1 MQFSAWPNVSGPY
14 DQLIDL
20 CQHVERTGW
29 DGIWIADHFMPNA
42 ADNSGPTG
50 EVFTTLAGIAASVPR
65 VRLGTL
71 VVGNT
76 YRHPPVV
83 AKMAAQIDVISEGRF
98 VLGLGAGW
106 QENEHEAYGIPYQ
119 TVGGRL
125 GRLEESVQIIRSL
138 LHEERTT
145 FEGRYYTVTDA
156 PLAPKPVGRLPIL
169 IGGGG
174 EQKTLRIAARFA
186 DEWNVWGSPN
196 TLARKGAV
204 LEQHCEEVG
213 RDPSEIRRSAQA
225 LLVITD
231 DTAEAERARQGG
243 RPALAG
249 SVNEIVETLG
259 RYAEA
264 GVDEWIVPNFGMQSS
279 QSKEMF
285 DRFIQDIAAQVR

>member
-225 LLVITD
+225 LLVITN